1 MLNRTDRQ
9 SALARHDRSSL
20 REHSGTD
27 GSEASA
33 IDASAF
39 SIANRG
45 LLGRNVVPQ
54 HSGILRTSADAVT
67 DVATPRPV
75 SQSARFSTAAPQTL
89 VRSASTAHG
98 AAPAAAFGALTA
110 IPASQRRSGLAH
122 ETSSEPAEEEDE
134 VFFDSLQEQPA
145 EDDIGTLYDVPLD
158 SDTESMHT
166 AHSMRSD
173 YTAHSMRSDYTASS
187 MDSMRAMYGA
197 DSMRAPSLEHHV
209 IAIPEAEPRAGA
221 NREAATAA
229 PRTAKPAIAPY
240 LKATSYLIGSLGTLT
255 SAVGWILLRDVPLM
269 QPIGQALASALK
281 NGFGSADEYYKEN
294 TPKVIGQAL
303 SASGQLVGI
312 AGIGAVNATKNTR
325 LTGMRAAAAAING
338 TGMMFTGVGE
348 RRKQD
353 LWKAGSN
360 FVGAALNLVG
370 TIGYAIEA
378 AGHASTAL
386 LVLGGINTFNNTAT
400 PLGGA
405 VDDSRKSKVEQP
417 WLRDPKV
424 AGQEIANLGFALNAI
439 ASTMNKVYAMKDK
452 ENGTQDSQHYTQL
465 ISALGATGMFMATV
479 GYVVSTYAEL
489 PKKPARPAPDLP
501 A

>member
-9 SALARHDRSSL
+9 SALARHDGSSL
-20 REHSGTD
+20 REHGGND
-27 GSEASA
+27 GSAAAA
-33 IDASAF
+33 IDASAY

-67 DVATPRPV
+67 DVAAPRPV

-89 VRSASTAHG
+89 VRSASTVHG
-98 AAPAAAFGALTA
+98 AAPAAAFGSLAA
-110 IPASQRRSGLAH
+110 IPASERRSGSAH
-122 ETSSEPAEEEDE
+122 ETASEPAEEDE
-134 VFFDSLQEQPA
+134 VFFDALQEQPA

-173 YTAHSMRSDYTASS
+173 YTATS

-197 DSMRAPSLEHHV
+197 DSMRAPSLDHHV
-209 IAIPEAEPRAGA
+209 VSIPDAEPRAGA
-221 NREAATAA
+221 DLGAATAA
-229 PRTAKPAIAPY
+229 SRTAKPAIAPY
-240 LKATSYLIGSLGTLT
+240 LKATSYLMGSLGTLT

-281 NGFGSADEYYKEN
+281 NGFGAADEYYKEN

-303 SASGQLVGI
+303 SASGQIVGI

-338 TGMMFTGVGE
+338 TGMTFTGVGE

-479 GYVVSTYAEL
+479 GYAVSTYAEL
-489 PKKPARPAPDLP
+489 PKKKPARPAPDLP